1 MKKIFRAHL
10 PLLAVAATASVAALA
25 FAATPSI
32 GEVPAAASASAARPA
47 PAFQGIATWLNTQ
60 PLQMEA
66 LRGKVVL
73 VDFWTFACVN
83 CLNHLPYVQDWH
95 EKYKDKGLVVVGVH
109 TPEFP
114 FEKSTKNVQDAIRR
128 LKIKHAVAQDNGFAT
143 WKAFN
148 NRYWPAIYLI
158 DKQGQI
164 VYSHFGEGRYV
175 ETEAKIQALL
185 AQPASAGS

>member
-1 MKKIFRAHL
+1 MKTLRSHL
-10 PLLAVAATASVAALA
+10 PLLAVAVTASVAALA
-25 FAATPSI
+25 FVATPSI
-32 GEVPAAASASAARPA
+32 GEGMAASSPAATRSA
-47 PAFQGIATWLNTQ
+47 PAFQGIDNWLNTQ

-128 LKIKHAVAQDNGFAT
+128 LKIKHAVAQDNSFAT

-164 VYSHFGEGRYV
+164 VYSHFGEGSYA
-175 ETEAKIQALL
+175 ETESKIQALL
-185 AQPASAGS
+185 AQPAGTGS